1 MKVLETLSEEN
12 QDYELMHYIYIIEKM
27 LVYMRKKKLKEN
39 IDLSQ
44 KLREILV
51 KFDFNS
57 LLKILNEF
65 YSTNILDKKYI
76 DGEESIVLCLR
87 NTFESFEDNVQI
99 IKNFILNFYF
109 LIINGASMNA
119 ENYISKN
126 ERYKLQS

>member
-1 MKVLETLSEEN
+1 
-12 QDYELMHYIYIIEKM
+12 
-27 LVYMRKKKLKEN
+27 
-39 IDLSQ
+39 
-44 KLREILV
+44 
-51 KFDFNS
+51 
-57 LLKILNEF
+57 LKILNEF

-126 ERYKLQS
+126 ERYKL